1 MSANSAIPPKIEL
14 LARKPGRFLAPLF
27 LLLSLLSG
35 TSARA
40 DAPLILAAPEG
51 RPNTYVENGVVTG
64 FFTDLIIEAFR
75 RQHRTVEI
83 RLMPWLRAIEETKNG
98 HVDGMYIIYK
108 TADREPYFDY
118 PTEPLTLLHEMAFVH
133 NGPRT
138 ITRFDPDQASGRRV
152 AIVSHSHH
160 GKRLDDAL
168 HSERFPMQEIDGY
181 ENLVN
186 MLAAGRI
193 DVAIAVRDPMQ
204 EIIDKLGLQ
213 GKITRLHPDLDRVP
227 SYLTFTRVRDMT
239 AARHAFEDG
248 IRSMKAD
255 GTYDAIAR
263 KYGTEERR

>member
-1 MSANSAIPPKIEL
+1 MSVNSATPPKTKP
-14 LARKPGRFLAPLF
+14 LARKRGPRFAALF
-27 LLLSLLSG
+27 LLLALLG
-35 TSARA
+35 GISARA
-40 DAPLILAAPEG
+40 DTPLILAAPEG

-83 RLMPWLRAIEETKNG
+83 RIMPWLRCIEETKTG

-108 TADREPYFDY
+108 IPEREPYFDY
-118 PTEPLTLLHEMAFVH
+118 PVEPLALLHEMAFVRT
-133 NGPRT
+133 GPHP
-138 ITRFDPDQASGRRV
+138 ISRFDPEQASGRRV

-160 GKRLDDAL
+160 GKMLDDAL
-168 HSERFPMQEIDGY
+168 RSERFQVQEIDGY
-181 ENLVN
+181 HNLVN

-193 DVAIAVRDPMQ
+193 DVAIAVHDPMQ
-204 EIIDKLGLQ
+204 ETIDKLGLQ

-227 SYLTFTRVRDMT
+227 SYLTFTKVRDMS
-239 AARHAFEDG
+239 AARHAFDDG

-263 KYGTEERR
+263 KYGMDERR